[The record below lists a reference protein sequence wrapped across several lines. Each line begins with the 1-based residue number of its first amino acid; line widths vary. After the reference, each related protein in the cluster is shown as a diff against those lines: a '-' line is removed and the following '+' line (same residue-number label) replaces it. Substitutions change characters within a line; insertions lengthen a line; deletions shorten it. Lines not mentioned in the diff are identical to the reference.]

1 MRAHAITTKASTIV
15 SGGILA
21 LSLTVALLGA
31 TASTASAERGPT
43 ERSSVPGFSSPTLS
57 PWYCPP
63 PATQSTTLDQ
73 VRGCLDITPEPSFGF
88 GDRQVGVTSPAQ
100 PFALGVFDDPPFNPT
115 ISVSGDYAQTNN
127 CPPTLSAALPQIQ
140 GCLITVTFAPTGTG
154 PRHGTLST
162 GPGGPTMALTG
173 KGVTTP
179 TPWDWPVELSV
190 REKKQDPVIH
200 PGGCDGPTPALT
212 CGANCEHNSC
222 VVRLKAS
229 CGGGSCTARAEGKLT
244 RVKNDK
250 LRPSSIDLRPG
261 EWKTLV
267 LKVPLKTRI
276 QAGKALAEGKKVEA
290 KVTVRATD
298 AAGNVTTAKGTIRIV
313 K

>member
-1 MRAHAITTKASTIV
+1 M
-15 SGGILA
+15 
-21 LSLTVALLGA
+21 
-31 TASTASAERGPT
+31 
-43 ERSSVPGFSSPTLS
+43 SSP
-57 PWYCPP
+57 
-63 PATQSTTLDQ
+63 
-73 VRGCLDITPEPSFGF
+73 PEPSFGF
-88 GDRQVGVTSPAQ
+88 GDRQVGTASPAQ
-100 PFALGVFDDPPFNPT
+100 PFALGVFDNASFNPT

-127 CPPTLSAALPQIQ
+127 CPPTLSAGAVPQIQ
-140 GCLITVTFAPTGTG
+140 GCLINVTFTPTGTG

-179 TPWDWPVELSV
+179 TPWDWPVELSGP
-190 REKKQDPVIH
+190 KKQDPVIH
-200 PGGCDGPTPALT
+200 PGGCDGPTLALT
-212 CGANCEHNSC
+212 CGANCERDSC
-222 VVRLKAS
+222 AVILRAS
-229 CGGGSCTARAEGKLT
+229 CGGAACTARAEGKLT

-298 AAGNVTTAKGTIRIV
+298 AAGNVATAHRTIKLV